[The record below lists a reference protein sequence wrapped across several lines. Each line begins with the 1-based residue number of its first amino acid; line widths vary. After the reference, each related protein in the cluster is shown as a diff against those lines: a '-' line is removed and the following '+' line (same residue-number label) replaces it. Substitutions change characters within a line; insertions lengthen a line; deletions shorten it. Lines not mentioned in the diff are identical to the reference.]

1 MAQSSL
7 RNALL
12 QAAVAVVG
20 TGAAFAFLEA
30 GAFTDLGLGTLRRM
44 VAGPGL
50 RSAALGA
57 GVTAL
62 LLTPVVVWQH
72 RRRRGT
78 SDQPS

>member
-1 MAQSSL
+1 V
-7 RNALL
+7 L

-44 VAGPGL
+44 VEGPAL

-57 GVTAL
+57 GATGL
-62 LLTPVVVWQH
+62 LLAPVLAWH
-72 RRRRGT
+72 YRRRRDGAA
-78 SDQPS
+78 